1 VTLKRGD
8 TVWFWYRGTRV
19 RAYVHK
25 VKGGDVVVYLAGQ
38 RVQLPKLRAR
48 PISTFPTADVGE
60 G

>member
-1 VTLKRGD
+1 MKLKRGD

-19 RAYVHK
+19 RAVVHK
-25 VKGGDVVVYLAGQ
+25 VKGADCVVYLAGQ

-48 PISTFPTADVGE
+48 PIGTFPASTEGE